1 MAVPR
6 RARVWLVVGSCVLAV
21 ILAITLYYV
30 FNGIGSRTL
39 ARDEL
44 IGIWANEETGATVEF
59 TSDERAQVRNF
70 TRIPSLT
77 TEPVPGLD
85 LNGRW
90 YLYEGDVAISLD
102 EQIEGSDSVSFDTAT
117 CGVRACL
124 IYGSEDDHLYEFF
137 KAEG

>member
-1 MAVPR
+1 M
-6 RARVWLVVGSCVLAV
+6 LAV

-44 IGIWANEETGATVEF
+44 IGTWANEETGATVEF

-77 TEPVPGLD
+77 AEPVPGQD

-90 YLYEGDVAISLD
+90 YLYEGDVAVSLD
-102 EQIEGSDSVSFDTAT
+102 ERREPDATHRTGASDSSSSA
-117 CGVRACL
+117 L
-124 IYGSEDDHLYEFF
+124 GSNFQSQRF
-137 KAEG
+137 ARCRIRSINC